1 MINLQIPPDAFDDVI
16 RRAVEATVRRL
27 REERP
32 GGPERLLLGKPEAA
46 EMLGVSLATLDRLTA
61 PRGDLRPVR
70 LDGRVLFAKSELE
83 RWASARMAREQEGGQ
98 QA

>member
-1 MINLQIPPDAFDDVI
+1 MPDIRIDPAEFRPVIDQAINAAI
-16 RRAVEATVRRL
+16 RRL

-46 EMLGVSLATLDRLTA
+46 ESLGVSLATLDRLTA

-70 LDGRVLFAKSELE
+70 LDGRVLFARSELE
-83 RWASARMAREQEGGQ
+83 RWASARMAREQEGGAQ
-98 QA
+98 